1 MKKYLMML
9 FAIISMFIFNVDIT
23 SASGYEG
30 KLGYESTG
38 GSYVFYYYTDQSDV
52 TVTLNVTSA
61 SGTAN
66 LPMVKEDG
74 VYVTLYSA
82 SLGDTYNYT
91 VCKTGATCVDVI
103 DPFSPYLTNS
113 GNSNIILDVSS
124 LDAEWV
130 GIKTISVGEM
140 SKSIYALN
148 PEKYVENLAD
158 PVIEGKT
165 NFSVFDKMSASISSG
180 NTAFGIDYLKTAG
193 FTYIEMSN
201 LYNSNYYSNINHLYS
216 NQSAELD
223 ALSEYQ
229 AMMKLYKGYK
239 LNVVL
244 KTNFV
249 NVSSEL
255 EKNLNSMS
263 PTAVVDGKLNFSND
277 IAKRY
282 IREVY
287 ARWAEEYYIDG
298 FYIED
303 SNLYEDEF
311 LKDLIDEL
319 IELDGSLFIYTNSA
333 IGGSTVSDTLQ
344 NLLFGSLEE
353 LDGNGIVNGVY
364 TSEGMTNL
372 YKAMFGGYYDS
383 REGYKNA
390 SKVIN
395 NFGSEKGLD
404 IYSKVKGTQGLSSN
418 DYEVINRIKVG
429 LYTIYS
435 SIGIPR
441 IIAGNEFMN
450 TNMNDGSGVESE
462 LKACVTTT
470 VCYLKGEYKSINWNS
485 LKSNGNISAVMATY
499 RSMYYY
505 QFPSTYTFENAASFA
520 VNNELLSSGILYM
533 TFSYNARSNGDMSR
547 SLLIINYSDESIET
561 GKISEKHYQSVSAL
575 VGNVIAGEETTT
587 FAPFTFYTYT
597 EIRNL
602 TLPQWVY
609 IVVAIALVGLVV
621 GVRQFGIYMLKK
633 KRGIDYNDIKPESGW
648 LFRKNKGEK
657 KNVSL
662 EEDSIIESFLMSDPL
677 VKEKREQM
685 KAQKKK
691 NKEEKKNSNENNK
704 SDENKNDDSD
714 NKKEGK

>member
-23 SASGYEG
+23 GASEYEG

-52 TVTLNVTSA
+52 TVTLNVTST
-61 SGTAN
+61 SGTVN

-124 LDAEWV
+124 LEAEWV

-165 NFSVFDKMSASISSG
+165 SFSVFDKMNASISSG
-180 NTAFGIDYLKTAG
+180 SAALGIDYLKTAG

-201 LYNSNYYSNINHLYS
+201 LYNSNYYSNINYLYS
-216 NQSAELD
+216 NQSEELD

-229 AMMKLYKGYK
+229 AMVKLYKGYK
-239 LNVVL
+239 LNIIL

-287 ARWAEEYYIDG
+287 ARWVEEYYIDG

-303 SNLYEDEF
+303 SNLYGEQF
-311 LKDLIDEL
+311 LKDLVDEL
-319 IELDGSLFIYTNSA
+319 MGLDGSLFIYTNSS
-333 IGGSTVSDTLQ
+333 IGGNTVSDTLQ
-344 NLLFGSLEE
+344 NLLFGSLESF
-353 LDGNGIVNGVY
+353 DQKGIVNGVY
-364 TSEGMTNL
+364 TKENMTNL

-395 NFGSEKGLD
+395 NFGSESGLD

-435 SIGIPR
+435 STGIPR
-441 IIAGNEFMN
+441 VVAGNEFLN
-450 TNMNDGSGVESE
+450 TNMNDGNGIEDE
-462 LKACVTTT
+462 LKACVTTS
-470 VCYLKGEYKSINWNS
+470 VCYLKGNYKSINWNS
-485 LKSNGNISAVMATY
+485 LKSNGNISKLMFNY
-499 RSMYYY
+499 RSMYHY
-505 QFPSTYTFENAASFA
+505 QFPSTYTFENSVA
-520 VNNELLSSGILYM
+520 VSVNDELLSKGIIYI
-533 TFSYNARSNGDMSR
+533 TFTYNARSNGDLSK
-547 SLLIINYSDESIET
+547 SLLIINYSDESVET
-561 GKISEKHYQSVSAL
+561 GKISEKQYQNVSAL

-597 EIRNL
+597 EIRNVS
-602 TLPQWVY
+602 LPQWVY
-609 IVVAIALVGLVV
+609 IVVAIALTGLVV
-621 GVRQFGIYMLKK
+621 GARQFGIYLLKK
-633 KRGIDYNDIKPESGW
+633 KRGIDYNDIKPDSGW
-648 LFRKNKGEK
+648 LFRKKGEK
-657 KNVSL
+657 KATQSS
-662 EEDSIIESFLMSDPL
+662 ETSIIESFLMTDPL
-677 VKEKREQM
+677 VQEKREQL
-685 KAQKKK
+685 KEQRKK
-691 NKEEKKNSNENNK
+691 NKK
-704 SDENKNDDSD
+704 
-714 NKKEGK
+714 